1 MISAIARLKKSRQI
15 RRDKEVIMA
24 NFDTPISERIKGLKA
39 KRERINK
46 DLRLNIERNR
56 IITEY
61 YKNGENEYPVLKR
74 AGYLYEWCAT
84 REINIE
90 DDDIFLGDAGPQ
102 CRTVH

>member
-1 MISAIARLKKSRQI
+1 
-15 RRDKEVIMA
+15 MA

-90 DDDIFLGDAGPQ
+90 DDDIFLDDTNVSTMSQMRRLRRRHFYRREA
-102 CRTVH
+102 